1 MVSPSSRNAWQN
13 SKESL
18 ANIRFVTFGAPLH
31 MEIPLIR
38 PSDSALFSSAV
49 KPSAHNKNRYG
60 DNGSPWRIPL
70 EGWIMP
76 NGFPL
81 IRIEKDGVVTQL
93 ITLSIQSTGN
103 PNFSIIL

>member
-1 MVSPSSRNAWQN
+1 MVSPSSRDAWQN
-13 SKESL
+13 SKESS
-18 ANIRFVTFGAPLH
+18 ANIRFVTFGAPLQ

-38 PSDSALFSSAV
+38 PSDSALFSKAV

-93 ITLSIQSTGN
+93 ITLFIHSTGS

>member
-1 MVSPSSRNAWQN
+1 MVSPSSGVAWQN
-13 SKESL
+13 SNESS

-31 MEIPLIR
+31 METPLIL
-38 PSDSALFSSAV
+38 PSDSAFFSSAV
-49 KPSAHNKNRYG
+49 KPSAHKKNMYG

-70 EGWIMP
+70 DGWIMP
-76 NGFPL
+76 YGLSL

>member
-1 MVSPSSRNAWQN
+1 MVSPSSRDAWQN
-13 SKESL
+13 NKESS
-18 ANIRFVTFGAPLH
+18 ANIKFVTFGAPLQ

-38 PSDSALFSSAV
+38 PSDSALFGKAV

-93 ITLSIQSTGN
+93 ITLISIQPGTPTS
-103 PNFSIIL
+103 P